1 MAEDGRFIVAIVG
14 PTAVGKTAA
23 AMALADRYP
32 VSIISLDSA
41 MIYRGMDI
49 GTAKPTPEL
58 LASYPH
64 ALIDIRD
71 PAQVYSVAEFIVDAD
86 AAVRAAFEA
95 GRIPLLVGGT
105 MLYLKA
111 FREGIAAMPA
121 ADAELRERLQAEAEQ
136 HGTKALYERLQRVD
150 PAAAARIHPNN
161 FPRIQR
167 ALEVYELTG
176 ETISS
181 HWNTSEGVGAR
192 LDAVLLEFGIEPD
205 SREQLHERIE
215 TRLDGMLAGG
225 FVEEVAGL
233 KKRHDLHMELPSM
246 RAVGYRQVWEH
257 LDGQTSFEE
266 MRNKALAATRQ
277 LAKRQLTWMRSWTQL
292 LNLKRGTG
300 DKLAEQIGL
309 KSGLNR

>member
-1 MAEDGRFIVAIVG
+1 
-14 PTAVGKTAA
+14 
-23 AMALADRYP
+23 MALADRYP

-49 GTAKPTPEL
+49 GTAKPPAEL
-58 LASYPH
+58 LAEYPH

-71 PAQVYSVAEFIVDAD
+71 PAEVYSVAEFIVDAD
-86 AAVRAAFEA
+86 AAVRTAFDA

-121 ADAELRERLQAEAEQ
+121 ADAVVRDRLLAEAEE

-150 PAAAARIHPNN
+150 PEAAARIHPNN

-192 LDAVLLEFGIEPD
+192 L
-205 SREQLHERIE
+205 
-215 TRLDGMLAGG
+215 
-225 FVEEVAGL
+225 
-233 KKRHDLHMELPSM
+233 
-246 RAVGYRQVWEH
+246 
-257 LDGQTSFEE
+257 
-266 MRNKALAATRQ
+266 
-277 LAKRQLTWMRSWTQL
+277 
-292 LNLKRGTG
+292 
-300 DKLAEQIGL
+300 
-309 KSGLNR
+309 